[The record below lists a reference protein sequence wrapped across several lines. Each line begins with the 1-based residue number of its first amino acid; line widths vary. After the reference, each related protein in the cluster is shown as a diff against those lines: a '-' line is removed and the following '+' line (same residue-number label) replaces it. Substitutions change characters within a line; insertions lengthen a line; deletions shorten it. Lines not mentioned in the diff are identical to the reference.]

1 MIRYHRKRRAASWIP
16 MLLVLVFAIL
26 FLFPFYWMI
35 VGAITPNSRLF
46 EATLS
51 KLIPTVFTGYNFEK
65 LFQNSPIP
73 RWFLNSF
80 LVSAVTTAVVVFSN
94 TFAGYALAKK
104 TFFGSKTI
112 FYLFLGTL
120 MLPRQVLIVPMF
132 ITMKTLDLTGSY
144 LSIMLPA
151 MAWPIGIF
159 LMRQFMY
166 TIPNDLLESARIDGA
181 GEWRTFFQ
189 IVFPLAKPGIGAL
202 TIMTFMSVWNDYLW
216 QLVIISKKAMV
227 TLPVGIASLQA
238 GTVIDYGVLFAG
250 ATIGAVPMIIVF
262 LLFQKYFTQGITLGA
277 VKE

>member
-1 MIRYHRKRRAASWIP
+1 MKRSYRKRRITSNIP
-16 MLLVLVFAIL
+16 ILLVFIFAIL

-51 KLIPTVFTGYNFEK
+51 KLIPTTLTGYNFQK
-65 LFQNSPIP
+65 LFENNPIS
-73 RWFLNSF
+73 RWFINSF
-80 LVSAVTTAVVVFSN
+80 LVSAATTAVVVLSN

-104 TFFGSKTI
+104 TFFGNKVI

-132 ITMKTLDLTGSY
+132 ITMKTLGLTGSY
-144 LSIMLPA
+144 LSIVLPA

-159 LMRQFMY
+159 LMRQFMH
-166 TIPNDLLESARIDGA
+166 TIPNDLLESAKIDGA
-181 GEWRTFFQ
+181 GEMRTFFQ
-189 IVFPLAKPGIGAL
+189 IVLPLAKPGIGAL